1 MKQPADALFDAL
13 SSAWNSQNLDAL
25 CALFTPDCTYIDM
38 AFGVTQRGHTGLRD
52 FARHVYS
59 TLPNFHLQFP
69 VRFWS
74 GNQAASEWIITGTW
88 SGDFE
93 GADCSGRATHFT
105 GLSRYELVDNKIR
118 LNVDCWDFLALAKVL
133 RPGAKIAFEPA

>member
-1 MKQPADALFDAL
+1 MTQPADALFDAL

-38 AFGVTQRGHTGLRD
+38 AFGVTQRGQAGLRD

-59 TLPNFHLQFP
+59 TLPNFYLQFP
-69 VRFWS
+69 VRFCS

-93 GADCSGRATHFT
+93 GADCSGQSTRFT

-118 LNVDCWDFLALAKVL
+118 VNIDCWDFLALAKVL